1 MAKIH
6 ISAICFLVVGAAP
19 ALAADLDAFPPAPAV
34 DQRFVAETSGWYLRG
49 DLGVSFASQP
59 EVSFDP
65 NAFASTPPPQNVS
78 SVFGAN
84 ATRAE
89 FDSGVGVGYRFNE
102 HFRVDATFDFRMG
115 PTLHGGTTGI
125 VCPYQAVGI
134 VQSAAGATAAIPAGT
149 PLGVAYNTTETCNG
163 NTVIKQK
170 NFVTLFNGYYDIGTY
185 YGFTPYVGAGAGFN
199 EQQTSG
205 SLTFNE
211 TANGSSYAPDLTA
224 PSGFPLV
231 WVNPNGTPVSPRPN
245 IAFAPQNWNRT
256 FSNSKFNFAWA
267 LMAGVSYEITPELAL
282 DLSYRYANLGST
294 TVGINPQTGAT
305 ISQRNWE
312 QDVRVGVRL
321 MAD

>member
-34 DQRFVAETSGWYLRG
+34 DQQFVAETSGWYLRG

-65 NAFASTPPPQNVS
+65 NAIASPPPATVS
-78 SVFGAN
+78 NVFGAN

-89 FDSGVGVGYRFNE
+89 FDSGVGIGYRFTE
-102 HFRVDATFDFRMG
+102 HFRIDGTFDFRMG
-115 PTLHGGTTGI
+115 PTIHNVTPGI
-125 VCPYQAVGI
+125 ICPYEARGI
-134 VQSAAGATAAIPAGT
+134 YSTSATGTQT
-149 PLGVAYNTTETCNG
+149 PLGVAYDTTETCNG
-163 NTVIKQK
+163 TTIIKQK
-170 NFVTLFNGYYDIGTY
+170 NLLTLFNGYYDIGTY
-185 YGFTPYVGAGAGFN
+185 YGFTPYVGAGVGFN

-211 TANGSSYAPDLTA
+211 SANGSSYAPDLTA
-224 PSGFPLV
+224 PTGYPLR
-231 WVNPNGTPVSPRPN
+231 WVYPNGTPVTPPPN
-245 IAFAPQNWNRT
+245 IAFTTQNWNRT
-256 FSNSKFNFAWA
+256 FSQTKFNFAWA
-267 LMAGVSYEITPELAL
+267 LMAGVSYNITPELAL

-294 TVGINPQTGAT
+294 TVGINAQTGAT
-305 ISQRNWE
+305 ISQRNSE
-312 QDVRVGVRL
+312 QDVRIGVRL